1 VSEQPAVQVERLSR
15 SYVTRRG
22 LLRRTQR
29 VIQAL
34 REVSFEVEP
43 GELFGL
49 LGPNGAGKTTT
60 VRVLST
66 LLLPDSGTVRVLGL
80 DVAREARALRRQ
92 IGFLFGGDRGLY
104 GRVSAWDN
112 LRYFANLHGLPTSVS
127 GRRIEELLELVGLR
141 DRARDLVQTYSRGM
155 KQRLHIARA
164 LLNDPRVLYL
174 DEPTIGLDPV
184 GAREIRGL
192 IASLTAQGRTVLL
205 TTHYM
210 AEAEE
215 LCRRVAIIN
224 HGRIAAIGPPRELH
238 RLAAD
243 LYVLEIELA
252 ETTPELVQALE
263 RLGGRESRVQVEQVD
278 GRQRVHLHSARAR
291 ELLAEALVVLSG
303 HPVTSVSVREPSLE
317 DVYVRLVTAPAE
329 GDGAPVGS

>member
-1 VSEQPAVQVERLSR
+1 MSAPPAVQVDRLSR
-15 SYVTRRG
+15 SYVTRQG
-22 LLRRTQR
+22 LLRRSQR
-29 VIQAL
+29 VTHAL
-34 REVSFEVEP
+34 QEISFDVQP
-43 GELFGL
+43 GEMFGL

-80 DVAREARALRRQ
+80 DVVRDVKALRRQ

-127 GRRIEELLELVGLR
+127 RRRIEELLQMVGLR
-141 DRARDLVQTYSRGM
+141 DRARDKVQTFSRGM

-184 GAREIRGL
+184 GAREIRAL
-192 IASLTAQGRTVLL
+192 IAGLAAQGRTVLL

-215 LCRRVAIIN
+215 LCQRVAIIN
-224 HGRIAAIGPPRELH
+224 HGRIAAIGPPQELH

-252 ETTPELVQALE
+252 ETTPELLSTLE
-263 RLGGRESRVQVEQVD
+263 RLASGEGRLWVEQVN
-278 GRQRVHLHSARAR
+278 GNQRIHLQSARAR
-291 ELLAEALVVLSG
+291 ELVGRALVALSG
-303 HPVTSVSVREPSLE
+303 HPVTSLSVREPSLE
-317 DVYVRLVTAPAE
+317 DVYVRLVTGPAE
-329 GDGAPVGS
+329 GAPPSEG